1 MIKKKPDDYNLLPI
15 AEDYFNTIFAEIT
28 EMKALVLDS

>member
-1 MIKKKPDDYNLLPI
+1 MAKKKDDCNLLPI
-15 AEDYFNTIFAEIT
+15 AEDYFNTIFSEVT